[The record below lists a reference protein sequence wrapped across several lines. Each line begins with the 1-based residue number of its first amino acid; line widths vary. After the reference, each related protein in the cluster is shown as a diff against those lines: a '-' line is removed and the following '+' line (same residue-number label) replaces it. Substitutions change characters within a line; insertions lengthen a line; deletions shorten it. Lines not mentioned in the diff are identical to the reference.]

1 MEALEQERLTNNAY
15 RVLGLGGD
23 ANQEMIQ
30 QAARRMRLLAAA
42 TKIPPTPWDLPWLG
56 AINRSKPA
64 IEQAVAKLNDPNW
77 RVQERMLW
85 FCGSPEDVAAVQKAQ
100 VVNLEN
106 QPPAAR
112 HNKLISDLAGALLQP
127 LPVDPKIWGASLEGI
142 ARSSNSTGHVR
153 GQLELGTSRG
163 YRKPANATE
172 ITES

>member
-64 IEQAVAKLNDPNW
+64 IEQAVAKLNEPNW
-77 RVQERMLW
+77 RVQERMRW
-85 FCGSPEDVAAVQKAQ
+85 FCASPEDAAAVEKAPGR
-100 VVNLEN
+100 NGGH
-106 QPPAAR
+106 QPPAATQR
-112 HNKLISDLAGALLQP
+112 KL
-127 LPVDPKIWGASLEGI
+127 
-142 ARSSNSTGHVR
+142 T
-153 GQLELGTSRG
+153 
-163 YRKPANATE
+163 
-172 ITES
+172 